1 MKTFLAAS
9 WAAAIASLV
18 SAAVLPAP
26 APEAAL
32 RRSNNINGDNDYTCR
47 SSTHP
52 NPVVMLHALG
62 GNRIFDL
69 GLLSGWLR
77 LQGFCTFSLTYG
89 NAPGSL
95 IGGLDHVNASAP
107 VIGAFIKNVAQRT
120 GSQHVDLVGHS
131 EGALQALYVPKF
143 VPGVAPLVDR
153 IVSVA
158 PATHGTSLSGLW
170 TLVRL
175 LGRRVEDKIE
185 DVLKRFGCRACVDL
199 VVGSPLLRH
208 LAEGPIVQPN
218 TTVTVI
224 ASRRDVFVT
233 PPESAF
239 VREKGVRNLFVQ
251 DVCPTDRVGHFGM
264 AVAPNV
270 WRLVRDALG
279 GVPGG
284 NFTCIGGIPLLD
296 AGKLGG
302 DAAEEEVAE
311 ITALD
316 EGTGS

>member
-9 WAAAIASLV
+9 CAAAIASLV
-18 SAAVLPAP
+18 SAAVLPSAP
-26 APEAAL
+26 GAAL
-32 RRSNNINGDNDYTCR
+32 RRNNGDNDYTCR

-62 GNRIFDL
+62 GNKNFDL

-77 LQGFCTFSLTYG
+77 FQGFCTFSLTYG

-95 IGGLDHVNASAP
+95 IGGLDHINASAP
-107 VIGAFIKNVAQRT
+107 VIGAFIKQVAQRT
-120 GSQHVDLVGHS
+120 GSKRVDLVGHS

-143 VPGVAPLVDR
+143 VPGVAPLVDH

-175 LGRRVEDKIE
+175 LGRRVEDQIE
-185 DVLKRFGCRACVDL
+185 DVLKKFGCRACVDL
-199 VVGSPLLRH
+199 VVGSALLEH

-224 ASRRDVFVT
+224 ASRKDVFVT

-270 WRLVRDALG
+270 WRLVRNALE
-279 GVPGG
+279 GVTGG

-302 DAAEEEVAE
+302 DAAEEEAAE

-316 EGTGS
+316 EATGS

>member
-1 MKTFLAAS
+1 MKASLAAS
-9 WAAAIASLV
+9 WAAATASLV

-26 APEAAL
+26 APGAAL
-32 RRSNNINGDNDYTCR
+32 RRNNNGDNDYTCR
-47 SSTHP
+47 SGTHP

-69 GLLSGWLR
+69 SLLSGWLR

-95 IGGLDHVNASAP
+95 IGGLDHINTSAP
-107 VIGAFIKNVAQRT
+107 VIGAFIKQVAQRT
-120 GSQHVDLVGHS
+120 GSKRVDLVGHS
-131 EGALQALYVPKF
+131 EGAFQALYVPKF
-143 VPGVAPLVDR
+143 VSGVAPLVDR

-175 LGRRVEDKIE
+175 LGRRVEDQIE

-199 VVGSPLLRH
+199 VVGSALLKH

-218 TTVTVI
+218 TTVMVI
-224 ASRRDVFVT
+224 ASRKDVFVT

-239 VREKGVRNLFVQ
+239 VLEKGVRNLFVQ
-251 DVCPTDRVGHFGM
+251 DVCPTDEVGHFGM

-270 WRLVRDALG
+270 WRLVRDALE
-279 GVPGG
+279 GVTEG

-302 DAAEEEVAE
+302 DAAEDEAAE

-316 EGTGS
+316 EVTDS